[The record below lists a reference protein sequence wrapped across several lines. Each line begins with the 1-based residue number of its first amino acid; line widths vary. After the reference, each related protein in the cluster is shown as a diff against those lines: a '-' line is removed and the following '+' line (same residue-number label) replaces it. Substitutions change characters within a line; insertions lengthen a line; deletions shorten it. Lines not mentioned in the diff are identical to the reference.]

1 MDKKNFQSNE
11 PSVNTLKDYLSL
23 IRLNITPIIIISITG
38 LLVAIVYAFNS
49 PDIYKAVTVLK
60 IAKPSGSVLQGSL
73 MPEYQEFGNDRF
85 IANEIEILKSYK
97 LRERVA
103 KALVDSFSLSNKRNS
118 FSLIVDKND
127 KKELTPK
134 IKSLEV
140 IIYLLGGNVSIS
152 QKRGLDI
159 VEIAVES
166 QSPKE
171 AALIANIYAT
181 AYRELNLAINR
192 IQLTAIK
199 DFLAKQREEKLAEL
213 SNVEETLLA
222 YQEQK
227 GIVQLPE
234 QARSLIAQVS
244 DFEAKMNATK
254 IDMTITEK
262 MLNEYKSELNKQDPE
277 IKDYIES
284 FATEP
289 YIRNLQ
295 TQIADLKTQKD
306 RAMSSSGNTQRK
318 NELLKDY
325 DQKIEEL
332 KNKLNSQLS
341 VYRAGILASS
351 PAEIKDLTRKVLEEE
366 IKYQSLQASYR
377 KLSEIVADY
386 DKRLNRLPTSTID
399 LARLQREQSA
409 YEKLFTQVEQRY
421 QEAIINEQSV
431 PGNVLVVDEALL
443 PLSPSKPNRLYIVI
457 IGFVLGL
464 GFSFGFIMI
473 RNHFDNTIKT
483 PEDISNRNINIL
495 AWIPQIEGL
504 DSNNKEFE
512 FIVAKK
518 PDASASEAYR
528 ALRTRIKFSKIDKES
543 LKVILI
549 TSPTSQE
556 GKTTTTVNL
565 AGSLAQANMKT
576 LILDADLRKPRVHT
590 VFNHKRFP
598 GFTDYFFGQASFEE
612 IIRKTTLNNLYYVSA
627 GTIPPNPSEILGS
640 NQMESFIEK
649 LKNNFDYV
657 IIDSPP
663 LIAVTD
669 SEILAQIADGTML
682 VVSANQTEMELL
694 EKSVEILKRDKSSFL
709 GVLLNNFSYRAGYS
723 SYYKYYYYYSHPTN
737 GSKKSRVKT

>member
-1 MDKKNFQSNE
+1 MNNNHE
-11 PSVNTLKDYLSL
+11 PEINSLKDYLSL
-23 IRLNITPIIIISITG
+23 IRLNLVPIVLISITG
-38 LLVAIVYAFNS
+38 LLIAIVYAFNA
-49 PDIYKAVTVLK
+49 PDIYKSTTILK
-60 IAKPSGSVLQGSL
+60 IAKPSGSVLSGSL
-73 MPEYQEFGNDRF
+73 MPEFQDFGSDRF

-103 KALVDSFSLSNKRNS
+103 KALIDSFSLSSNRES
-118 FSLIVDKND
+118 FSLILDKSENQRNGF
-127 KKELTPK
+127 KLR
-134 IKSLEV
+134 SLDGIISV
-140 IIYLLGGNVSIS
+140 IGGSVSID

-159 VEIAVES
+159 VEISIES

-192 IQLTAIK
+192 VQLTAIK

-234 QARSLIAQVS
+234 QARTLIAQVS

-289 YIRNLQ
+289 YIKNLQ

-306 RAMSSSGNTQRK
+306 RAMSTSANTQRK

-325 DQKIEEL
+325 DLKIEEL

-351 PAEIKDLTRKVLEEE
+351 PTEIKDLTRKVLEEE

-377 KLSEIVADY
+377 KLSEIVAEY

-431 PGNVLVVDEALL
+431 PGNVLVVDEGLI
-443 PLSPSKPNRLYIVI
+443 PRSPAKPNRLLIVI
-457 IGFVLGL
+457 VGLVLGIGMGV
-464 GFSFGFIMI
+464 GFAFVK
-473 RNHFDNTIKT
+473 NHFDNTIKT

-504 DSNNKEFE
+504 DANNKEFE

-543 LKVILI
+543 LKVILV
-549 TSPTSQE
+549 TSPTAQE
-556 GKTTTTVNL
+556 GKTTTAVNL
-565 AGSLAQANMKT
+565 AGSLALANMKT
-576 LILDADLRKPRVHT
+576 LIVDADLRKPRVHT

-598 GFTDYFFGQASFEE
+598 GFTDYFFGQAPLEE
-612 IIRKTTLNNLYYVSA
+612 IIRKTPLTNLYYVSA

-682 VVSANQTEMELL
+682 VVSANQTEMDLL

-737 GSKKSRVKT
+737 GSKKSRVKA